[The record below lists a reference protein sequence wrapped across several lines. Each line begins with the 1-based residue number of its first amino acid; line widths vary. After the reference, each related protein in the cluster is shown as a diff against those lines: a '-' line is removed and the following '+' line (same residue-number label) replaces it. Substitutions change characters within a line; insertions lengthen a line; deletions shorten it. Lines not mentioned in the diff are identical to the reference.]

1 MTTRTTSLRR
11 LAALVVVL
19 TAGLIAILL
28 ASPSTAVII
37 NDKPLPLGLVG
48 LREGETLRIS
58 VANVVG
64 FDPQPDPPGCRLE
77 IGFVDAENTAIGNP
91 HILELRPGL
100 RASFD
105 HVAVGN
111 PHIRHY
117 GPPVGRRPR
126 SESRVSGGRER
137 LHPRPRGSRRDHHL
151 RLRFA
156 PRAMGGEVAKSMH
169 KLRILVV
176 TASIAA
182 AFGAANAQATDE
194 RRRPSSSRRRR
205 ATCGRP
211 SIRQHN
217 RCAVCPGA
225 RRVQRLVPPE

>member
-100 RASFD
+100 ARSFD

-117 GPPVGRRPR
+117 VRPVVVDLDPR
-126 SESRVSGGRER
+126 AECPVVVSGEIPDREGVGGIIIYDSVS
-137 LHPRPRGSRRDHHL
+137 LHEPWL
-151 RLRFA
+151 
-156 PRAMGGEVAKSMH
+156 AK
-169 KLRILVV
+169 
-176 TASIAA
+176 
-182 AFGAANAQATDE
+182 
-194 RRRPSSSRRRR
+194 
-205 ATCGRP
+205 
-211 SIRQHN
+211 
-217 RCAVCPGA
+217 
-225 RRVQRLVPPE
+225 